1 MTTSPASNPD
11 TVGVPTK
18 SRSYLN
24 AVLTANALLLGAV
37 AGGLFLN
44 GNTPAQNA
52 AMAEPGVL
60 AGAGDR
66 DYGTEDPS
74 GRVSA
79 AEQRKAMIAELKAMT
94 SRLDRIEGA
103 LHRELTVKVT
113 SMPPIQGLSSDTT
126 PKNEPKSG
134 SRIQS
139 RPAGQ

>member
-1 MTTSPASNPD
+1 MTTSPATS
-11 TVGVPTK
+11 PTGAATK
-18 SRSYLN
+18 PARSYLN
-24 AVLTANALLLGAV
+24 VVLTANALLLGAV
-37 AGGLFLN
+37 AAGLLLN
-44 GNTPAQNA
+44 GGASLQNA
-52 AMAEPGVL
+52 AMAQPGML

-79 AEQRKAMIAELKAMT
+79 AEQRKTMIAELKAMT

-103 LHRELTVKVT
+103 LHRELTVKVS
-113 SMPPIQGLSSDTT
+113 SMPPIQGLTGDST